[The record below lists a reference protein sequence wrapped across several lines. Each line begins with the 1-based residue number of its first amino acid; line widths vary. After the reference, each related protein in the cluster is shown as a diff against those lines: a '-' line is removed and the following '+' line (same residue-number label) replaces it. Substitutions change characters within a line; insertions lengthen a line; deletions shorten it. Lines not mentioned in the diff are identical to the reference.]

1 LEWVQHFHHLLLLL
15 LQVGTHIQIHLPYIQ
30 VCVDNCRELWLMP
43 QAQGLS
49 RVSWLAVVELGLGV
63 VAAVVGGLAVV
74 VVPQEVM
81 RQ

>member
-1 LEWVQHFHHLLLLL
+1 
-15 LQVGTHIQIHLPYIQ
+15 
-30 VCVDNCRELWLMP
+30 MP